1 MKIETQKKE
10 MTIGGIIKVLITCK
24 NYNTIRC
31 VVPDEFINFVKEN
44 FLSQYEY
51 FADKEQ
57 AYQELINAHLKFKK

>member
-31 VVPDEFINFVKEN
+31 VVPDEFINFVKEI
-44 FLSQYEY
+44 LPSSYEY
-51 FADKEQ
+51 LAEKEQ
-57 AYQELINAHLKFKK
+57 AYQDLINTHLKFKK

>member
-1 MKIETQKKE
+1 MKTQKKE

-31 VVPDEFINFVKEN
+31 VVPDEFINFVKEI
-44 FLSQYEY
+44 LPSSYEY
-51 FADKEQ
+51 LAEKEQ